1 MKPENIVRPYFAKLG
16 LESQIADIYLALYT
30 HGPQTISSLARTARV
45 ERTKIYRL
53 IDQLMTSGL
62 IEVEAHYKRGI
73 VKAAPIANI
82 RILIAQREHEL
93 KSLQDDLELI
103 EQTLARN
110 QLSSPATRVQFYHGL
125 EGIRQMQW
133 NQISSGT
140 ELLSIIDEPIQHA
153 LGKQFTI
160 RWAEAVN
167 RNDVHM
173 RLLETPNFRQ
183 INAAWYKQ
191 HKIPELVQHVES
203 RVVDPDAFP
212 VGHNTDIWG
221 DVVAYYNWKDGD
233 VYGIELYNPAIAAT
247 QRAFFAMLW
256 ETASPTTPRS
266 DR

>member
-1 MKPENIVRPYFAKLG
+1 MNPENIVRPYFAKLG
-16 LESQIADIYLALYT
+16 LEPHIADIYLALYT
-30 HGPQTISSLARTARV
+30 HGPQTISGLARVAGV

-53 IDQLMTSGL
+53 IDQLMASGL

-73 VKAAPIANI
+73 IKAAPIANI
-82 RILIAQREHEL
+82 RILIAEREHEL

-110 QLSSPATRVQFYHGL
+110 QLSNPTARVQFYHGL

-133 NQISSGT
+133 NQIDSDT
-140 ELLSIIDEPIQHA
+140 ELLSIIDQPIQHA

-167 RNDVHM
+167 RQGVHM
-173 RLLETPNFRQ
+173 RLLETPHFRQ
-183 INAAWYKQ
+183 VNAAWYKQ
-191 HKIPELVQHVES
+191 HNIPELIRRVES
-203 RVVDPDAFP
+203 RVIDPNAFA
-212 VGHNTDIWG
+212 VSHNTDIWG

-233 VYGIELYNPAIAAT
+233 VYGIEIYNAAIAAT

-256 ETASPTTPRS
+256 NTATPTKV
-266 DR
+266 